1 VHKYYTDL
9 LLVPTQARKKTAFAS
24 GVTMGF
30 VQFVTFSFYAGAFY
44 YGGWLVEHKY
54 VDFDGFMKALFVL
67 AFMASGAGQ
76 AATFAGNVTKSKIS
90 TSTIFQLI
98 DRVPPIDTQPW
109 DPVTG
114 ENRVP
119 KVENTIAKEHFK
131 GKIVLENIYFAY
143 PTRADADVFTGMSL
157 EIEAGQ
163 SVGTVVFDCAMFDT
177 TDFFAFFG
185 DSYSWTNVLFFMLC
199 FYVEH
204 FMLNIQ

>member
-1 VHKYYTDL
+1 
-9 LLVPTQARKKTAFAS
+9 
-24 GVTMGF
+24 M
-30 VQFVTFSFYAGAFY
+30 
-44 YGGWLVEHKY
+44 
-54 VDFDGFMKALFVL
+54 MK
-67 AFMASGAGQ
+67 
-76 AATFAGNVTKSKIS
+76 
-90 TSTIFQLI
+90 LI

-163 SVGTVVFDCAMFDT
+163 SVGTVVVDCAMFDT

-185 DSYSWTNVLFFMLC
+185 DSYSWTCYFLYFML
-199 FYVEH
+199 H
-204 FMLNIQ
+204 FTLNMQ

>member
-90 TSTIFQLI
+90 TSTIIQLI

-163 SVGTVVFDCAMFDT
+163 SVGNVVVDCAMFDAM
-177 TDFFAFFG
+177 DFFAFFWG
-185 DSYSWTNVLFFMLC
+185 FILMDVLFFMLC